1 MSAADSWLG
10 GLPRTLPADA
20 PADLVTQVLEG
31 RTQGV
36 PEGPNGPVHGLL
48 RLRVAEGV
56 PDRGERLV
64 QLIDR
69 LAERVVHRLA
79 LLLGGRAGIVP
90 LLPVVLAEPPAKLGE
105 VFTDVVPCL

>member
-1 MSAADSWLG
+1 MAHGSQVFALVVPPWHRPLERRLAAARFVRRIAA
-10 GLPRTLPADA
+10 RTLPADA

-36 PEGPNGPVHGLL
+36 PEGPNRPVHGLL

-56 PDRGERLV
+56 PDRGECLV

-69 LAERVVHRLA
+69 LAERVVHRLP
-79 LLLGGRAGIVP
+79 LLL
-90 LLPVVLAEPPAKLGE
+90 
-105 VFTDVVPCL
+105 